1 MKHKVKGRRFKR
13 NSAQRK
19 ALLKH
24 LSEALILH
32 GKIKTTSAKAKELS
46 GHMDGLITIAKKEN
60 LAAAKALH
68 SKLSD
73 EPSKKLMK
81 EIVKKY
87 KERHGG
93 YTRIIKTDERKGD
106 AAEMSYIELV

>member
-1 MKHKVKGRRFKR
+1 MKHKIKGRQFKR

-19 ALLKH
+19 ALMKH
-24 LSEALILH
+24 LAEALILH
-32 GKIKTTSAKAKELS
+32 GKIKTTSARAKELS
-46 GHMDGLITIAKKEN
+46 GHMDRLITIAKKEN
-60 LAAAKALH
+60 LAAAKSIH
-68 SKLSD
+68 SRLSD

-93 YTRIIKTDERKGD
+93 YTRVVKTDERNHD
-106 AAEMSYIELV
+106 AAKMSYIELV